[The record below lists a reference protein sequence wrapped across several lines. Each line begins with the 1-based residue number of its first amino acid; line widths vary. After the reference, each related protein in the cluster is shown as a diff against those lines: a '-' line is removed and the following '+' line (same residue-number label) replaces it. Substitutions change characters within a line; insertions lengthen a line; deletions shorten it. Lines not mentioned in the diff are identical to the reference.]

1 MGRNPTFFAGTIDPS
16 RVPGVT
22 VMNGELL
29 RIVDTI
35 HRDKAIDKET
45 IFQDIEAAFLSAARK
60 RFGAK
65 DSLTIQ
71 IDRKTGN
78 IIALDGDQ
86 EIDPGELGRIAAQT
100 FRQVMIQKIREAERN
115 ALYTDFEARQGD
127 ILTGSVLRVE
137 GTNVIVNLGKVEAV
151 LPRSEQVPGESYKV
165 GERIRAHVL
174 EVRKKGQKV
183 RVVLSRAS
191 KDFVR
196 RLFELEV
203 PELADKT
210 IEIREIAR
218 EAGFR
223 SKIAVV
229 SLTQRVDAV
238 GACVGVRGSR
248 IKNIIEELN
257 GEKVDII
264 RWDDNEETLI
274 KNALKPA
281 EVDSVTLDPESRRAQ
296 VIVAR
301 DQLSLAIGKGG
312 QNVRLAS
319 RLADWDID
327 VMSNAPDEDTLR
339 PEETP
344 LRDLPGVVAENSG
357 VLREEGIRTVGDI
370 LKKGLDVLENLS
382 GITPEK
388 AQGIW
393 DAVNAYFTQA
403 HPPVPEPDVLEA
415 LGGTTEPQV
424 GPAAQEAPA
433 EAVEA
438 EAETPAPSEEAA
450 PQAEEPASSAAEAE
464 PLAAQEAEPAARPAE
479 GGPAPQTEGNAVPG
493 A

>member
-1 MGRNPTFFAGTIDPS
+1 
-16 RVPGVT
+16 
-22 VMNGELL
+22 MNGELL

-71 IDRKTGN
+71 IDRKTGH

-86 EIDPGELGRIAAQT
+86 EIDPNELGRIAAQT

-115 ALYTDFEARQGD
+115 ALYTDFEAKQGD
-127 ILTGSVLRVE
+127 ILTGSVLRIE
-137 GTNVIVNLGKVEAV
+137 GSNVIVNLGKVEAV
-151 LPRSEQVPGESYKV
+151 LPRSEQVPGENYRV

-191 KDFVR
+191 RDFVK

-210 IEIREIAR
+210 IEVREIAR
-218 EAGFR
+218 EPGFR
-223 SKIAVV
+223 TKIAGA
-229 SLTQRVDAV
+229 SLTPRVDAV

-281 EVDSVTLDPESRRAQ
+281 EVDSVTLDPENRRAQ
-296 VIVAR
+296 VVVAR

-327 VMSNAPDEDTLR
+327 VMSNAPEDDTPR

-344 LRDLPGVVAENSG
+344 LRDLPGAIGDLSG
-357 VLREEGIRTVGDI
+357 LLREEGIRTVGDV
-370 LKKGLDVLENLS
+370 LKKGLEALQNLA
-382 GITPEK
+382 GIPTEK
-388 AQGIW
+388 SQALW
-393 DAVNAYFTQA
+393 DAVSAYVA
-403 HPPVPEPDVLEA
+403 HSHAVTDAAEAAAAEKLAAAEAAAAPPAEA
-415 LGGTTEPQV
+415 LGATPEPTEASVAEAAPEGDASAIGTEPTSTETV
-424 GPAAQEAPA
+424 PALAENEPVAAAPSEAAAPA
-433 EAVEA
+433 ESGAAPPLEG
-438 EAETPAPSEEAA
+438 EAPS
-450 PQAEEPASSAAEAE
+450 S
-464 PLAAQEAEPAARPAE
+464 
-479 GGPAPQTEGNAVPG
+479 GV
-493 A
+493 

>member
-1 MGRNPTFFAGTIDPS
+1 
-16 RVPGVT
+16 
-22 VMNGELL
+22 MNGELL

-264 RWDDNEETLI
+264 RWDDNEEALI

-296 VIVAR
+296 VVVAR

-327 VMSNAPDEDTLR
+327 VMSNAPDEDTPR

-357 VLREEGIRTVGDI
+357 VLREEGIRTVGDV
-370 LKKGLDVLENLS
+370 LKKGLEALENLS

-388 AQGIW
+388 SQGIW
-393 DAVNAYFTQA
+393 DAVNAYFSAA
-403 HPPVPEPDVLEA
+403 HPPVPEPDVIEA
-415 LGGTTEPQV
+415 LGATTEPGA

-433 EAVEA
+433 EGVSQEA
-438 EAETPAPSEEAA
+438 PAAQEAPAEGA
-450 PQAEEPASSAAEAE
+450 PQDSAAEA
-464 PLAAQEAEPAARPAE
+464 AAQEAPAE
-479 GGPAPQTEGNAVPG
+479 GAPEDSAAEAAASEAPAEGAAAGVPSEPSSEGEAAPKATEGDAAPG
-493 A
+493 T

>member
-1 MGRNPTFFAGTIDPS
+1 
-16 RVPGVT
+16 
-22 VMNGELL
+22 MNGELL

-71 IDRKTGN
+71 IDRRTGN

-86 EIDPGELGRIAAQT
+86 EIDPEELGRIAAQT

-127 ILTGSVLRVE
+127 ILTGTIIRIE

-151 LPRSEQVPGESYKV
+151 LPRSEQVPGEVYKV

-203 PELADKT
+203 PELADRT

-218 EAGFR
+218 EPGFR
-223 SKIAVV
+223 SKIAVA
-229 SLTQRVDAV
+229 SLSQRVDAV

-264 RWDDNEETLI
+264 RWDDSDETLI

-281 EVDSVTLDPESRRAQ
+281 EVESVTLDPENRRAQ
-296 VIVAR
+296 VVVAR

-319 RLADWDID
+319 RLTDWDID
-327 VMSNAPDEDTLR
+327 VMSNAPDDDASR
-339 PEETP
+339 PEVTP

-357 VLREEGIRTVGDI
+357 VLREEGIRTVGDV
-370 LKKGLDVLENLS
+370 LKKGLDALRNLS

-388 AQGIW
+388 ANAIW
-393 DAVNAYFTQA
+393 EAVNAYFAKA
-403 HPPVPEPDVLEA
+403 HATAQE
-415 LGGTTEPQV
+415 
-424 GPAAQEAPA
+424 PAAV
-433 EAVEA
+433 VEA
-438 EAETPAPSEEAA
+438 ESATAEASGGTPQPGAAPAALEVPAEEKPAEPPAEEKPADPATHDAGGAVAPRTEAA
-450 PQAEEPASSAAEAE
+450 S
-464 PLAAQEAEPAARPAE
+464 E
-479 GGPAPQTEGNAVPG
+479 GESVHG